1 MNSDSTMTR
10 RSLLL
15 VAPLALAAPLTL
27 RSAAPQI
34 GFCLG
39 TYGMRD
45 LPIETALRLIATSG
59 YDGVELALM
68 PEWQCD
74 PAKMSKPD
82 GERLRALLRETRLAL
97 PAMNDVLFI
106 TTDSRGRNLERLRLA
121 ADLAHYLAPKS
132 PPVIE
137 TTLGGK
143 TADWP
148 GSRDMIAEELSSWT
162 DLATQHDVT
171 ALFQAAR
178 RPGHS

>member
-1 MNSDSTMTR
+1 MNSDLTMILGV
-10 RSLLL
+10 RSCRPCRWP
-15 VAPLALAAPLTL
+15 APLLTW

-34 GFCLG
+34 ALCLG

-45 LPIETALRLIATSG
+45 LPIEQTALRLIATAG

-82 GERLRALLRETRLAL
+82 RGRFVPLLRQTRLAL

-106 TTDSRGRNLERLRLA
+106 TDDSRVRNLERLRLA
-121 ADLAHYLAPKS
+121 ADLAHYLVPES

-143 TADWP
+143 QRTGLARGTDC
-148 GSRDMIAEELSSWT
+148 AEEL
-162 DLATQHDVT
+162 
-171 ALFQAAR
+171 R
-178 RPGHS
+178 